1 MTGSA
6 TEVAAH
12 GGESFIL
19 FGGDYSFGSI
29 LSEMLKFFLFWLT
42 GVAGGAAGGA
52 GGSLF
57 IPVLLSPLFDFY
69 VYALPLSRAAVFGMA
84 IGLCFFSLVFLVILS
99 DSRVDESVFAAFTIQ
114 NARRGLQSPPP
125 GYLSVFAWDVI
136 VLMEPMS
143 LLGTSVGVRIN
154 KMVRFVFP
162 VPPHFT
168 SLWRFHFDHD

>member
-1 MTGSA
+1 MADALT
-6 TEVAAH
+6 VAAALAAT
-12 GGESFIL
+12 GGESLVL
-19 FGGDYSFGSI
+19 FNGDYSVTSVVAELF
-29 LSEMLKFFLFWLT
+29 KFFVFWLT

-57 IPVLLSPLFDFY
+57 IPVLLSPMFDFH

-84 IGLCFFSLVFLVILS
+84 T
-99 DSRVDESVFAAFTIQ
+99 AFTLQ
-114 NARRGLQSPPP
+114 NARRGQQAPPA

-154 KMVRFVFP
+154 KLCPQWCAFLQLLVQHLF
-162 VPPHFT
+162 
-168 SLWRFHFDHD
+168 LLLLLLLLIQILLA

>member
-1 MTGSA
+1 MA
-6 TEVAAH
+6 DALAVAAAAT
-12 GGESFIL
+12 GGGDSYIL
-19 FGGDYSFGSI
+19 FNGDYSFASVVVE
-29 LSEMLKFFLFWLT
+29 LLKFFFFWLT

-57 IPVLLSPLFDFY
+57 IPVLLSPLFEFH

-84 IGLCFFSLVFLVILS
+84 T
-99 DSRVDESVFAAFTIQ
+99 AFTLQ
-114 NARRGLQSPPP
+114 NARRGQQAPPA

-154 KMVRFVFP
+154 KMCPQWCVFG
-162 VPPHFT
+162 
-168 SLWRFHFDHD
+168 